1 MGREAALAADL
12 AFAVPA
18 SKRSSAGFALAFDFS
33 GLGIVFHVMAGS
45 RAGRIGCPDYA
56 TVGREK

>member
-1 MGREAALAADL
+1 
-12 AFAVPA
+12 
-18 SKRSSAGFALAFDFS
+18 LAFDFND
-33 GLGIVFHVMAGS
+33 LGIVFQVMAES